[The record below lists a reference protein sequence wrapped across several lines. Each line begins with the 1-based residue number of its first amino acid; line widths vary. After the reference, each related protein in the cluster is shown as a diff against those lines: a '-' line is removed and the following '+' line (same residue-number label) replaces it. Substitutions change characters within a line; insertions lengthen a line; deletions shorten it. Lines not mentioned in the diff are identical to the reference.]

1 MKILF
6 QRKGGKVS
14 LVDSKRLIFCIDDKF
29 VNESGVEIQVEG
41 GFCEKD
47 EHNDGNEDVWYE
59 PWIDYEGLD
68 EPLKSESVVELICE
82 IDDVF
87 GQYGFKN
94 KEGEFVIE
102 PQYAYAYEFTN
113 GLAAVNLGRTWYRT
127 EEGKRYYENHYG
139 YIDSKGKTIIG
150 FQFDEAHPFNKYG
163 VAVVSDRETGW
174 RLIDQTGKEVR
185 DTRFFYLSRY
195 YEYNDRFLKF
205 AYEQIT
211 GEEAVGIYDTKE
223 RKILMEPSASSI
235 IELEEDCILVYAR
248 NGEYGESD
256 FCQYYINSKGEIIY
270 PWLFGKGF
278 AIVHQP
284 DVNNVAAVA
293 ISKYTELTGN
303 PRSYFSHNG
312 KKYDRKFEYGL
323 YSSKGEYI
331 VSPEYEDIEKIGDNI
346 WVCYKDGEILVVETE
361 KGD

>member
-6 QRKGGKVS
+6 QRKGSKVDF
-14 LVDSKRLIFCIDDKF
+14 VDLTRRIISIDGKF
-29 VNESGVEIQVEG
+29 VNELGEEIQGE
-41 GFCEKD
+41 EKPCKRELLD
-47 EHNDGNEDVWYE
+47 DYEEDDWYR
-59 PWIDYEGLD
+59 PWMDYEGLD

-82 IDDVF
+82 IDNVF

-94 KEGEFVIE
+94 KKGEFVIE

-150 FQFDEAHPFNKYG
+150 FQYDEAHPFNKYG
-163 VAVVSDRETGW
+163 VAVVSDREAGW
-174 RLIDQTGKEVR
+174 KLIDQTGKEVQG
-185 DTRFFYLSRY
+185 TRVSYLSPY
-195 YEYNDRFLKF
+195 YEYNNRFLEF
-205 AYEQIT
+205 SYEQRT
-211 GEEAVGIYDTKE
+211 GEETVGIYDTKE

-235 IELEEDCILVYAR
+235 IELEEDCILVYVR

-256 FCQYYINSKGEIIY
+256 FCQYYINGKGEIIY
-270 PWLFGKGF
+270 PWLYRKGF
-278 AIVHQP
+278 SIVRQP

-303 PRSYFSHNG
+303 PLSYFSYNG

-323 YSSKGEYI
+323 YSSKGGYI
-331 VSPEYEDIEKIGDNI
+331 VSPEYENIEKMGDNI
-346 WVCYKDGEILVVETE
+346 WACCRDGEILVVETE